1 MPPLPRRT
9 ARAAP
14 RLRAPALLALVLL
27 LASGFL
33 AALPTRLSAQGAK
46 PADAKKE
53 KKAPKEPKAEK
64 EVPLFFRSETPL
76 ALTLTT
82 NIKQIRKD
90 KGEEAPWRWASLTY
104 DSAGKPAQMPLK
116 VRTRGIWRLRNC
128 TFPPI
133 RLNFSDKATKGT
145 LFDDLEQP
153 KLVSYCKD
161 VDSFEQYILQ
171 ELQLY
176 RIYQLLT
183 PVSHRVRLA
192 KMAYVDS
199 ASSKQEAARY
209 AIIVE
214 DPQQLASRNLAKIVK
229 VKGAGPGDLEAKELA
244 LAYLFEYLIG
254 NLDFSFNGLHNTELL
269 ATTDGRML
277 PVAYDFDFAGAVNT
291 SYAVPPPD
299 YGVPNVRTRKFMGY
313 CELRDEF
320 PSALAVL
327 QEKKDAIYALYHDEI
342 GKLMNP
348 NIVRETLEYFDD
360 FYKDVQKP
368 NDAKRVFDRCI
379 RRG

>member
-1 MPPLPRRT
+1 MDAPLRRT
-9 ARAAP
+9 TRLAR
-14 RLRAPALLALVLL
+14 RLRAPAPLVLALLL
-27 LASGFL
+27 VSSTLVTLATPLGAQDK
-33 AALPTRLSAQGAK
+33 AAG
-46 PADAKKE
+46 AKKE
-53 KKAPKEPKAEK
+53 KKEPKEPKPEK

-76 ALTLTT
+76 AMTLTT
-82 NIKQIRKD
+82 NLKQIRKD
-90 KGEEAPWRWASLTY
+90 RGEEAPWRWGSLTY

-116 VRTRGIWRLRNC
+116 LRTRGIWRLKNC

-133 RLNFSDKATKGT
+133 RLNFSDKATKQT

-161 VDSFEQYILQ
+161 TDPYEQYILQ
-171 ELQLY
+171 EYQLY

-192 KMAYVDS
+192 KLSYVDS
-199 ASSKQEAARY
+199 ASGKRDAERY

-214 DPQQLASRNLAKIVK
+214 DPQQLASRNLARIVK
-229 VKGAGPGDLEAKELA
+229 IKGATVDDLEHKELA
-244 LAYLFEYLIG
+244 LAYMFEYLIG

-299 YGVPNVRTRKFMGY
+299 YGVPNVRTRKFMAY
-313 CELRDEF
+313 CELREEF
-320 PSALAVL
+320 PGALAVL
-327 QEKKDAIYALYHDEI
+327 QEKKDAIYALYRDEI

-348 NIVRETLEYFDD
+348 DVVRGTLEYFDA
-360 FYKDVQKP
+360 FYRDVRTP
-368 NDAKRVFDRCI
+368 NDAKRNVFDRCI

>member
-1 MPPLPRRT
+1 
-9 ARAAP
+9 
-14 RLRAPALLALVLL
+14 
-27 LASGFL
+27 
-33 AALPTRLSAQGAK
+33 
-46 PADAKKE
+46 
-53 KKAPKEPKAEK
+53 
-64 EVPLFFRSETPL
+64 
-76 ALTLTT
+76 
-82 NIKQIRKD
+82 
-90 KGEEAPWRWASLTY
+90 
-104 DSAGKPAQMPLK
+104 MPLK

-320 PSALAVL
+320 PSALAVM

-360 FYKDVQKP
+360 FYKDMQKP

>member
-1 MPPLPRRT
+1 MNALPRRRT
-9 ARAAP
+9 RLARL
-14 RLRAPALLALVLL
+14 LRAPAPLLFALLLTSSALVA
-27 LASGFL
+27 LASPL
-33 AALPTRLSAQGAK
+33 RAQDK
-46 PADAKKE
+46 PAGAKKE
-53 KKAPKEPKAEK
+53 KKEPKEPKAEK
-64 EVPLFFRSETPL
+64 EVPLFFRSEAPL
-76 ALTLTT
+76 TMTLTT
-82 NIKQIRKD
+82 NLKQIRKD
-90 KGEEAPWRWASLTY
+90 RGEEAPWRLASLTY
-104 DSAGKPAQMPLK
+104 DSAGKQAQMPLK
-116 VRTRGIWRLRNC
+116 IRTRGIWRLKNC

-161 VDSFEQYILQ
+161 TDPYEQYILQ
-171 ELQLY
+171 EYQLY

-192 KMAYVDS
+192 KLSYVDS
-199 ASSKQEAARY
+199 ASAKRDAERY
-209 AIIVE
+209 AIIIE
-214 DPQQLASRNLAKIVK
+214 DPQQLASRNLARIVK
-229 VKGAGPGDLEAKELA
+229 IKGATVDDLEHKELA

-277 PVAYDFDFAGAVNT
+277 PVAYDFDFSGAVNT
-291 SYAVPPPD
+291 SYATPPAD
-299 YGVPNVRTRKFMGY
+299 YGVPNVRTRKFMAY

-320 PSALAVL
+320 PGALAVL

-348 NIVRETLEYFDD
+348 DVVRGTLEYFDD
-360 FYKDVQKP
+360 FYKDFRTP